1 MCTIPPAPPPP
12 PAPIPTSN
20 SSPPKLSDFSPT
32 FNNNDICKWANH
44 EPQLWEVCAKNNICL
59 HEAPFHYKYKHF
71 ESIIQEG
78 PTCGL
83 VALSMLLNGEVTPD
97 ELLDIS
103 KIDGYSNNGEMF
115 SCNNMAKLSE
125 KAINLAEIK
134 NVDVNVKTGNLFSEE
149 IILELLNGAIL
160 LIAYDADF
168 NHSPCLRHGHTA
180 HWALVCGILV
190 INDPGD
196 NYIADPTNTYVLC
209 RHGKSRY
216 LAAWTL
222 NDLDKSNKNLWEFSP
237 KKQEDGLKYVLPKGG
252 IGEVNGLRDK
262 FLLFKGL

>member
-1 MCTIPPAPPPP
+1 M
-12 PAPIPTSN
+12 
-20 SSPPKLSDFSPT
+20 
-32 FNNNDICKWANH
+32 
-44 EPQLWEVCAKNNICL
+44 
-59 HEAPFHYKYKHF
+59 
-71 ESIIQEG
+71 QEG

-160 LIAYDADF
+160 LIAYPF
-168 NHSPCLRHGHTA
+168 
-180 HWALVCGILV
+180 
-190 INDPGD
+190 D
-196 NYIADPTNTYVLC
+196 N
-209 RHGKSRY
+209 
-216 LAAWTL
+216 
-222 NDLDKSNKNLWEFSP
+222 
-237 KKQEDGLKYVLPKGG
+237 
-252 IGEVNGLRDK
+252 
-262 FLLFKGL
+262 